1 MPHACSILHI
11 TERSCSSMFYG
22 HVKLTSVSIANEAVW
37 CVVRTE
43 TLSPPVACTHI
54 LTLHNIP
61 CGPLCLP
68 SPYQCILQGSAKGE
82 RWPKTF
88 TNHRTNTIKCC
99 TLLRHICCT
108 FCRCGR
114 VAGRGAREGSL
125 GTNRPPLWYDPAAQ
139 LSSRTI
145 TRSDKMGGFITKP
158 RNKRW
163 RGTYRLKVDV

>member
-1 MPHACSILHI
+1 MTTFAHNHVPHACSIILHI

-54 LTLHNIP
+54 LTLNNIP

-88 TNHRTNTIKCC
+88 TNHRTNTINAVRYCVIYAVHFAGVVEWRDGERGKVVLVP
-99 TLLRHICCT
+99 TGPL
-108 FCRCGR
+108 CG
-114 VAGRGAREGSL
+114 
-125 GTNRPPLWYDPAAQ
+125 TTQ
-139 LSSRTI
+139 Q
-145 TRSDKMGGFITKP
+145 
-158 RNKRW
+158 RNCHH
-163 RGTYRLKVDV
+163 VP